1 MGGLGGVAAAAALG
15 AFVPGAAQAAMKI
28 LQDPLP
34 QSSPMSA
41 GAFVPAPA
49 AWFTLLRQYPEL
61 DPAAAA
67 FAPTPLT
74 VGRAAQLIAVNKR
87 VNAALRYRDEDRKST
102 RLNSSH

>member
-1 MGGLGGVAAAAALG
+1 
-15 AFVPGAAQAAMKI
+15 MKI

-74 VGRAAQLIAVNKR
+74 VGRAAQLLAANQR
-87 VNAALRYRDEDRKST
+87 VNAALRSRDDAAQDPWAVGGPAGDCEALASPHQPGRAAGT
-102 RLNSSH
+102 